1 MDDTYQSYLKRVVQM
16 TLPDAYAAKF
26 QHIQESPKFV
36 PNPNGVRQAA
46 PFPGYSVITP
56 PWQDDRANDEFYA
69 DLKTC
74 GRQLLEICGSHLFVA
89 LPPDS
94 LHLTIADLIWDSA
107 YRDAAQNPEF
117 EGLLRDRIA
126 DTFRQCETAVT
137 SRTPI
142 RWQII
147 GFMVMTRAIG
157 VCLVPKDE
165 QSYDRIVQLR
175 RAIYQNAKLI
185 ELGIE
190 QQYHFTAHVTLG
202 YWGEIPPD
210 LDRDRLSQSLAD
222 LNHRWLDTSQEIW
235 IQRAELRK
243 FDDMTHYDRQPD
255 WPVLEF

>member
-1 MDDTYQSYLKRVVQM
+1 M
-16 TLPDAYAAKF
+16 TLPDAYAAQF
-26 QHIQESPKFV
+26 QHIQTSPKFV
-36 PNPNGVRQAA
+36 PNPQGDREAA
-46 PFPGYSVITP
+46 PFPGYSAITP
-56 PWQDDRANDEFYA
+56 PWQDDGVNTDFYS
-69 DLKTC
+69 DLKIC
-74 GRQLLEICGSHLFVA
+74 QHQLLDKFGSDLLIP
-89 LPPDS
+89 LPPES
-94 LHLTIADLIWDSA
+94 FHLTVTDLIWDSV

-117 EGLLRDRIA
+117 EIQLRDRIA
-126 DTFRQCETAVT
+126 QTFRQCETSLA

-142 RWQII
+142 RWQIV

-165 QSYDRIVQLR
+165 QSYDRIIQLR
-175 RAIYQNAKLI
+175 RAVYQNAKLI

-210 LDRDRLSQSLAD
+210 LDRHRLCQALSD

-235 IQRAELRK
+235 VQRAELRK
-243 FDDMTHYDRQPD
+243 FDDMTNYYREPD

>member
-1 MDDTYQSYLKRVVQM
+1 LDDTYQSYLKRVVQM

-36 PNPNGVRQAA
+36 SNPQGGKQAA
-46 PFPGYSVITP
+46 PFPGYSAITP
-56 PWQDDRANDEFYA
+56 PWQDDRANQDFYA

-74 GRQLLEICGSHLFVA
+74 QHQLLDQFDSNLLIA
-89 LPPDS
+89 LPPES
-94 LHLTIADLIWDSA
+94 LHLTVADLIWDSA

-117 EGLLRDRIA
+117 ETQLRDRIA
-126 DTFRQCETAVT
+126 QTFRQCQGAVT

-147 GFMVMTRAIG
+147 GFIVMTRAIG
-157 VCLVPKDE
+157 VCLVPKDQ

-175 RAIYQNAKLI
+175 RAIYQNSKLI

-190 QQYHFTAHVTLG
+190 QQYHLTAHVTLG

-210 LDRDRLSQSLAD
+210 LDRDRISQSLTD
-222 LNHRWLDTSQEIW
+222 LNQRWLDTSQEIW
-235 IQRAELRK
+235 VQRAELRK
-243 FDDMTHYDRQPD
+243 FDDMTNYYRQGD